1 MSLQCVNT
9 YAKAPIKAVSAA
21 IAGVAGTKPQR
32 SFLLTTQNKSVLVEL
47 GTTIAFWLLCYVL
60 HSNRGKENTAHR
72 GDLLNVCGGP
82 IFKKFQVHWRWAM
95 QSTLQHPLPFAVFE
109 GLWLANWVQLW
120 DNSVSVRVKSVSMW
134 SLINKLQPIFT
145 LTKQRR
151 SICLCLRIL
160 QLGKTRWESSHNM
173 FTQFKMRKSW
183 VSLNWSEYSFVSESG
198 AQHWLEVSLKRQC
211 CIRGCNQT

>member
-1 MSLQCVNT
+1 MSLLRCVNT

-72 GDLLNVCGGP
+72 GSLLTVCRGP
-82 IFKKFQVHWRWAM
+82 IFKKTSGILMVGYTIHIA
-95 QSTLQHPLPFAVFE
+95 TPFAFE